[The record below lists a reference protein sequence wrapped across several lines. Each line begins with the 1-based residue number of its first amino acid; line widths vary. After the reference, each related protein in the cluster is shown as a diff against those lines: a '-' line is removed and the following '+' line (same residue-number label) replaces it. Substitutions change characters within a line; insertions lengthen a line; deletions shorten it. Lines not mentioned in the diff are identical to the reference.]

1 MHHSLGDSDC
11 RQAGDLL
18 KPEPSP
24 APEIPERMSGP
35 KTGPTLPNV
44 DPLTTTTEG
53 SGAPLTPDSNTQ
65 TPQQTDTAQVQT
77 RFPPLS
83 DQ

>member
-1 MHHSLGDSDC
+1 MLSL

-44 DPLTTTTEG
+44 DPLTTTTPG
-53 SGAPLTPDSNTQ
+53 SSKGLTPDANTQ
-65 TPQQTDTAQVQT
+65 TPQKTDTTQVDV
-77 RFPPLS
+77 S
-83 DQ
+83 AED